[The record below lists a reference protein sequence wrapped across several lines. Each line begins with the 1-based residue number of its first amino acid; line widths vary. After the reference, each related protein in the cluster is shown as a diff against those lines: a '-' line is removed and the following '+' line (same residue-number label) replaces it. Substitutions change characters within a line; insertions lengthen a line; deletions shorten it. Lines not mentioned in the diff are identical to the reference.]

1 MPCCNRNL
9 ETLFLYLQN
18 WWYSAQYSMISIK
31 IKTII
36 QMYTYL
42 HRAIKWKWI
51 IKICT
56 NCFVSS
62 WSSILFIFRII
73 IRMALF
79 SSLVKTTVVKQDTS
93 RKLFDGKINKQIKLL
108 LLFWLF
114 DRHVK
119 INLNSIQFLL
129 RWIPDNFRLSWILCG
144 DYFVSVFKS
153 PKANWR

>member
-18 WWYSAQYSMISIK
+18 WWYSAQYSMVSIK

-129 RWIPDNFRLSWILCG
+129 RWIPDNFRLCWILCD